1 MRCAIVDAYGIGRF
15 LPASLRRYGVEP
27 IHVRSQFPDV
37 HLAYRPED
45 FSVDVEHMGD
55 IESTAAQLR
64 EQHVD
69 FVVAAMESGVLL
81 ADALSAAVG
90 TPGNGMTR
98 PAARRDKHEMVQTVR
113 DAGLATA
120 DSLASPAADEIVAWA
135 EARGEWPVVLKP
147 IASAGMDNVH
157 FCHSPCDILAGHA
170 SILAATDRY
179 GQRNVSA
186 LAQEYLAGDEYF
198 VNTVS
203 RGGMHHVV
211 EIWRYHKHQIDSTRA
226 MVSYEHPVSSDDR
239 TTRRISAYALD
250 VLDALEIHN
259 GAAHTEIMLTAN
271 GPVLVESGARLGGAH
286 LPEIVSHCI
295 GTNQVDLLA
304 LAIARAEEVTA
315 GKLPEYQLLKHV
327 RFLNLIVPRAGII
340 PSEEG
345 WAPVKALKSF
355 LELIV
360 TQPAGKPIER
370 TVDLASSPGYV
381 YLSAD
386 EPTRIEADYARLR
399 ALERAGLY
407 DPRPRRIDET
417 GRVNHSMTMDGVDDS
432 VNLSAR

>member
-15 LPASLRRYGVEP
+15 LPAALRRYGVEP

-37 HLAYRPED
+37 HLKYQPED
-45 FSVDVEHMGD
+45 FTVD
-55 IESTAAQLR
+55 IEHDGNIEETAEQLR
-64 EQHVD
+64 QQRVD

-81 ADALSAAVG
+81 ADALSAALG

-98 PAARRDKHEMVQTVR
+98 PAARRDKYEMVQAVSN
-113 DAGLATA
+113 AGLAAA
-120 DSLASPAADEIVAWA
+120 DSFASPAADDIVAWA

-147 IASAGMDNVH
+147 VASAGMDNVH
-157 FCHSPCDILAGHA
+157 FCSVADEIRAGHA
-170 SILAATDRY
+170 SILGTTDRY
-179 GQRNVSA
+179 GQRNETA

-203 RGGMHHVV
+203 RAGVHHIV
-211 EIWRYHKHQIDSTRA
+211 EIWRYRKHQIDKTRS
-226 MVSYEHPVSSDDR
+226 MVSNEHPVPSDDPAAR
-239 TTRRISAYALD
+239 QVGVYALG

-271 GPVLVESGARLGGAH
+271 GPVLVECGARLGGAH
-286 LPEIVSHCI
+286 LPEIVSRSI
-295 GTNQVDLLA
+295 GTNQIDLLA
-304 LAIARAEEVTA
+304 QAMACPEDVTA
-315 GKLPEYQLLKHV
+315 LRLPAYRLLNHV
-327 RFLNLIVPRAGII
+327 RFLNLIVPWDGVI

-345 WAPVKALKSF
+345 WAPVKALDSF

-360 TQPAGKPIER
+360 TQPAGKRIER

-386 EPTRIEADYARLR
+386 DPMLVEADYARLR
-399 ALERAGLY
+399 ELERLGLY
-407 DPRPRRIDET
+407 DPQP
-417 GRVNHSMTMDGVDDS
+417 
-432 VNLSAR
+432 

>member
-1 MRCAIVDAYGIGRF
+1 M
-15 LPASLRRYGVEP
+15 PAALRRYGVEP

-37 HLAYRPED
+37 HLEYRPED
-45 FSVDVEHMGD
+45 FSVDLAHEGD
-55 IESTAAQLR
+55 VESTAAQLR
-64 EQHVD
+64 EHHVD

-120 DSLASPAADEIVAWA
+120 DSLASPSADEIVAWA
-135 EARGEWPVVLKP
+135 EAQGGWPVVLKP
-147 IASAGMDNVH
+147 VASAGMDNVH
-157 FCHSPCDILAGHA
+157 FCHSAGDIRAAHA

-179 GQRNVSA
+179 GQRNVTV

-203 RGGMHHVV
+203 RGGRHHVV

-226 MVSYEHPVSSDDR
+226 MVSYEHPVSSDDP
-239 TTRRISAYALD
+239 TTRRIGAYALE

-259 GAAHTEIMLTAN
+259 GAAHTEIMLTAR
-271 GPVLVESGARLGGAH
+271 GPVMVESGARLGGAH
-286 LPEIVSHCI
+286 LPEVVSHCI

-304 LAIARAEEVTA
+304 LAIAHPEEVTA
-315 GKLPEYQLLKHV
+315 GRLPEYQLLNHV
-327 RFLNLIVPRAGII
+327 RFLNLIVPRDGII

-345 WAPVKALKSF
+345 WAPVKALDCF

-386 EPTRIEADYARLR
+386 DPARIDADYARLR
-399 ALERAGLY
+399 ELESAGLY
-407 DPRPRRIDET
+407 DPRPRPTDEPWP
-417 GRVNHSMTMDGVDDS
+417 VNLSMTMDGVDDS